1 MKSIEK
7 LESYF
12 EHEVPLHIA
21 KLLPETQPLWGTM
34 TATKMLDHLNDPF
47 KLCTGVYPFPEGSIV
62 EKAEKLKVIGLLSD
76 RPLMKG
82 FDNPLIRMLNKSS
95 NIDHEQAK
103 QDLLEGYKMFKE
115 HYKSKDGDYTRPH
128 NIFGYLNYH
137 EWLWFHYKHFSHH
150 FAQFDLIPY
159 IERFDLE

>member
-7 LESYF
+7 LELYF
-12 EHEVPLHIA
+12 EQEVPLHIA

-34 TATKMLDHLNDPF
+34 NATKMLDHLNDPF

-62 EKAEKLKVIGLLSD
+62 EKAEKFKVISLLSD
-76 RPLMKG
+76 RPLPRG
-82 FDNPLIRMLNKSS
+82 FDNPLIQLLSKSS
-95 NIDHEQAK
+95 DIDHEQAK
-103 QDLLEGYKMFKE
+103 KDLQQGYLDFKT
-115 HYKSKDGDYTRPH
+115 HYKSKGDDYTRPH

-150 FAQFDLIPY
+150 LAQFAVIPY

>member
-12 EHEVPLHIA
+12 EQEMPLLIA

-34 TATKMLDHLNDPF
+34 NATKMLDHLNDPF
-47 KLCTGVYPFPEGSIV
+47 KLCTGIYPFPEGSIL
-62 EKAEKLKVIGLLSD
+62 EKAEKFKVISLLSD
-76 RPLMKG
+76 RPLPKG
-82 FDNPLIRMLNKSS
+82 FNNPLIQLLSKSS
-95 NIDHEQAK
+95 DMDHTQAK
-103 QDLLEGYKMFKE
+103 ADLVDGYNLFKE
-115 HYKSKDGDYTRPH
+115 HYASKGEEYTMPH

-137 EWLWFHYKHFSHH
+137 EWLWFHYKHFCHH
-150 FAQFDLIPY
+150 FAQFNLIPY